1 MAGLPLPGEPAP
13 RFTLTNQYGETVSS
27 GGLTGQAAALVFF
40 PFAFS
45 RVCTDEM
52 TALQANSSLFSSNG
66 VRLLAVSTD
75 HRYALRAWADSL
87 GLQFDLLSD
96 FWPHGAASR
105 GFGAFDELTGHAGRF
120 TFFISSDGTVASV
133 VRSAPGE
140 SRSMADYARSL
151 QALASV

>member
-13 RFTLTNQYGETVSS
+13 RFTLTNQYGEIVSS
-27 GGLTGQAAALVFF
+27 EALTGQAHALVFF

-52 TALQANSSLFSSNG
+52 AALQADSSLFSSSG
-66 VRLLAVSTD
+66 VRVIAVSTD

-87 GLQFDLLSD
+87 ELEFDLLSD
-96 FWPHGAASR
+96 FWPHGAAAR
-105 GFGAFDELTGHAGRF
+105 RFGAFDENTGHAGRF
-120 TFFISSDGTVASV
+120 TFFVSSDGTIASV

-140 SRSMADYARSL
+140 GRSMADYARSL
-151 QALASV
+151 QALAPA